1 MRQTPVMLP
10 TLLAS
15 FVSEGKRYFKKQG
28 IIARFVW
35 FRCEEMILWFKRKSH
50 FLWETPR
57 SKYLLHFLY
66 CCWLLLTEWYSPEKW
81 LALDSLGFTL
91 FSGYPVAHS
100 FVTMQNHSSLN
111 LERKIPWLMSVL
123 ERWRVFAQGIVFSPS
138 IWNASGEAWRGKD
151 EREHYQCWKLRIF
164 FFPPAFQ
171 NMLKGETR
179 YL

>member
-1 MRQTPVMLP
+1 MRQTPMMLP

-15 FVSEGKRYFKKQG
+15 FVSKGKRYFKKHG

-57 SKYLLHFLY
+57 SKYLLHFFTAADY
-66 CCWLLLTEWYSPEKW
+66 CWQNDTLQRSGLPLTPWGLL
-81 LALDSLGFTL
+81 F
-91 FSGYPVAHS
+91 FSDYPVAHS

-123 ERWRVFAQGIVFSPS
+123 ERWRVFAQGIVLAPAFETLPEKLEEVKMKGS
-138 IWNASGEAWRGKD
+138 ITSVENLG
-151 EREHYQCWKLRIF
+151 F
-164 FFPPAFQ
+164 PPPPAFQ
-171 NMLKGETR
+171 NMLKGETC